1 MHAHFVCIRHQPNG
15 NECNERTT
23 NIDDNLCVCV
33 TDIDGWG
40 AFNPFH
46 LQYSFLFSPYMLV
59 ALIISNSLRVRRS
72 RQQ

>member
-1 MHAHFVCIRHQPNG
+1 MRILFAFVISPTEMNVM
-15 NECNERTT
+15 NEQLTLTT
-23 NIDDNLCVCV
+23 ICVCV